1 MHVECVGKNRTL
13 YVAYAVFHC
22 ISYQQEEKILVKCA
36 FFYYHD
42 DCFFGLA
49 RADTKVSNIKKSDWI
64 YPTVAKKR
72 QNTYKWKNAEV

>member
-1 MHVECVGKNRTL
+1 MC
-13 YVAYAVFHC
+13 
-22 ISYQQEEKILVKCA
+22 
-36 FFYYHD
+36 FFDYHD

-49 RADTKVSNIKKSDWI
+49 RADTKVSNIKKSDWV